1 MFAQLLIEE
10 PNMNMPKRQEL
21 SATSP
26 EIQEDVSRDA
36 IASAF
41 QKAMVSHL
49 RSHVPGTNINEQTFL
64 AADYLNQFHELA
76 MLLEAL
82 PADPSS
88 FASDLNSWHAVD
100 YEEHFHRSRL
110 NDKDLAIAAYR
121 RSPEKVRVRFDS
133 AIARLQAEALRLVA
147 RVAQALDGPA
157 DLKMTC
163 DGAAARLR
171 VLIDDANAIANGYLA
186 EEDGRDDERRSQIT
200 IDTLFR
206 LRKG

>member
-1 MFAQLLIEE
+1 
-10 PNMNMPKRQEL
+10 MNMPERQDP

-26 EIQEDVSRDA
+26 EIQKDVSRDA

-41 QKAMVSHL
+41 HRAMTSHL
-49 RSHVPGTNINEQTFL
+49 RSHIPGTNINEQTFL

-88 FASDLNSWHAVD
+88 FASDLHSWHAVD

-110 NDKDLAIAAYR
+110 NDKDLTIAAYR
-121 RSPEKVRVRFDS
+121 RSPEKVRAQFDS

-147 RVAQALDGPA
+147 TVAQAFDGAP

-186 EEDGRDDERRSQIT
+186 EEEGRKGDRRSQIT

>member
-1 MFAQLLIEE
+1 
-10 PNMNMPKRQEL
+10 MNIPKRQEL

-76 MLLEAL
+76 MLLKAL

-100 YEEHFHRSRL
+100 YEEHFNRSGL
-110 NDKDLAIAAYR
+110 NNKELAIAAYR
-121 RSPEKVRVRFDS
+121 RSPEKVRAQFDS
-133 AIARLQAEALRLVA
+133 AVVYQSLHDRVKRFLNDFLCFQLGEANLLGNRFDDLFLGHDEVLLRT
-147 RVAQALDGPA
+147 G
-157 DLKMTC
+157 MTC
-163 DGAAARLR
+163 RTG
-171 VLIDDANAIANGYLA
+171 
-186 EEDGRDDERRSQIT
+186 ESEDTTFALQV
-200 IDTLFR
+200 
-206 LRKG
+206 